1 MFNRFK
7 GLVALF
13 SVLCISIIT
22 GASAYFYFDGEAE
35 DPIDETIDNSTS
47 SSGDNGITA
56 DNILENYEFGVDK
69 NLNEEYTYIFF
80 PSTLYAELYT
90 ATQNSEDVNIQKLN
104 PEDFFGYNEVI
115 LNDSGDPA
123 MSADNQPQYNI
134 VKKGNTT
141 YYDYMV
147 DKLNSDKKYYLYST
161 PIQTDYAVPE
171 NTTEAIANNKHTHYF
186 GDGLEGDD
194 YAYFGYDLGMT
205 DPYSIN
211 NKDAFK
217 FLEYNYNVDKY
228 YKPYNYA
235 NSGNNRRPDIDWVQ
249 YDYSMDSLGL
259 KFSYSDEVLSP
270 IFNNTDFDISLD
282 LEKELYE
289 SGYNKK
295 DLYYLFTNLYQK
307 GSSSTLTKAKLENT
321 RINYRYRYEGLWVD
335 SSDTFS
341 DTFDNFSLVTNLK
354 NLGIGDSN
362 FVNYNPEKPY
372 IGAWTNSND
381 RMRHILILLD
391 GDEGYFAYYYDEKYT
406 TVPFIYNAVT
416 DEETNKTTI
425 TFSNDESGD
434 RRVDGTVTL
443 SVGDYTGQIV
453 NRAQYRN
460 DRFGFWTAFYD
471 WDDINNKDQYNESLH
486 YGSRYL
492 PIKITVNGNLTPD
505 TMSKVVPSI
514 SASTFDK
521 YMWFDYTA
529 NIWTYATSSSD
540 LEYNAA
546 LGGFT
551 AKDISNI
558 FDIMQHPSKYADNNG
573 VIRLFPVFSN
583 GKNYGSTS
591 ASDGGS
597 DGIQAFF
604 KYKSKDTSIDN
615 NLLPS
620 ATKLTYSTNKFNGD
634 DLYGTN
640 NIVNYAVLKNVEL
653 VKDRYDQIEFKITT
667 TISPG
672 GWGSEWTSAYVFSGS
687 AIDDFIDI
695 YGEGLYTFYL
705 FIGNRASNKSWQ
717 YDEAFSNT
725 NNGQSFL
732 TYIENMQNDSNGNSN
747 SLANKHLMPINEIN
761 GSIVTNGTSGFKFL
775 DGDRNSADS
784 RPIALT
790 IEKVTNLRLV
800 TDIPIIENSDG
811 KPSGNQDWT
820 QIDSSVQAGLIN
832 AQNFI
837 LADDIY
843 EITDTQ
849 YKNENLTGEN
859 LSGTTVDSSNPY
871 IYLIQNADFR
881 FVNNL
886 YFQIRFSNQYIK
898 DGMTVKTDYA
908 EVSNQ
913 DETPKYLAYKI
924 DKENIIK
931 FKFQDSNDTDD
942 NDVFIDNTDS
952 ISGDLNGQTVE
963 RQGFKLRDYNARGV
977 YDILLVSTNDAASDE
992 HRFNMYINRHTNSFI
1007 KLFRGDP
1014 GTFKYDINLGE
1025 TNVTDFFVSHKL
1037 PSEASEDEQYQVR
1050 STNSKLLW
1058 NGQTFLGEYLQTSTK
1073 GTGYTEEVADAAES
1087 TILDAIKK
1095 ELGVEP
1101 GRDKIYPIYDAVTK
1115 KQIAYY
1121 NSGVGRLFT
1130 SDGSTADNSVSLNL
1144 FTIMKN
1150 YVLYIGDQI
1159 DLVA

>member
-22 GASAYFYFDGEAE
+22 GASAYFYFGGEAK
-35 DPIDETIDNSTS
+35 DPIDETIDNSAS

-90 ATQNSEDVNIQKLN
+90 ATQKPEDV
-104 PEDFFGYNEVI
+104 FGYNEVI
-115 LNDSGDPA
+115 LDDGGDPA
-123 MSADNQPQYNI
+123 MGADNQPQYNI

-161 PIQTDYAVPE
+161 PIQTNYAVPE

-211 NKDAFK
+211 NKDALK
-217 FLEYNYNVDKY
+217 FLINNYNVDDY
-228 YKPYNYA
+228 YKKYIYA
-235 NSGNNRRPDIDWVQ
+235 DSGSNRHPGIDWVQ
-249 YDYSMDSLGL
+249 YDYSIDNLGL

-282 LEKELYE
+282 LEKELYD
-289 SGYNKK
+289 SGYNKYNKK

-307 GSSSTLTKAKLENT
+307 GSNSTLTKAKLENT
-321 RINYRYRYEGLWVD
+321 RIKYRYHDVRWWEEP
-335 SSDTFS
+335 DTFS

-354 NLGIGDSN
+354 NLGVGDKN
-362 FVNYNPEKPY
+362 FVNYNPDKPY

-391 GDEGYFAYYYDEKYT
+391 DYKGYFAYSYNNGEYT
-406 TVPFIYNAVT
+406 TVPFKYTAAT
-416 DEETNKTTI
+416 EKETNLTTI
-425 TFSNDESGD
+425 TFDNTESGS
-434 RRVDGTVTL
+434 RKVDGKVTL
-443 SVGDYTGQIV
+443 SVGDYTDQIV

-471 WDDINNKDQYNESLH
+471 WDDVNNKNLYNESAH

-620 ATKLTYSTNKFNGD
+620 ATKLTYSTNEFYGN
-634 DLYGTN
+634 DLYGTS

-653 VKDRYDQIEFKITT
+653 VKGRYDQIEFKITT

-672 GWGSEWTSAYVFSGS
+672 GWGSEWTSAYVFSGD

-705 FIGNRASNKSWQ
+705 FIGNRATDNTWPSNQ
-717 YDEAFSNT
+717 AFGNT
-725 NNGQSFL
+725 NNNQSFL

-761 GSIVTNGTSGFKFL
+761 SSIVTNGTSGFKFL

-837 LADDIY
+837 LADDVY
-843 EITDTQ
+843 QITGTQ
-849 YKNENLTGEN
+849 YNDESLTGGD

-886 YFQIRFSNQYIK
+886 YFQIRFSNRYIEN
-898 DGMTVKTDYA
+898 GMTVKTDYA
-908 EVSNQ
+908 DVLNQ
-913 DETPKYLAYKI
+913 DKVPPKYLAYKI
-924 DKENIIK
+924 DQENIIK
-931 FKFQDSNDTDD
+931 FKFQDSDVD
-942 NDVFIDNTDS
+942 NDVFIDNTDL
-952 ISGDLNGQTVE
+952 ISGDLNGKTVK

-1007 KLFRGDP
+1007 KLFKGDP
-1014 GTFKYDINLGE
+1014 GIFKYDINLGE
-1025 TNVTDFFVSHKL
+1025 TDVTDFFVRHKL
-1037 PSEASEDEQYQVR
+1037 PSEASEDEQYQTR
-1050 STNSKLLW
+1050 AEGSKLLW
-1058 NGQTFLGEYLQTSTK
+1058 NGQTFLGEYLQTSTT

-1087 TILDAIKK
+1087 TFLDAIKK
-1095 ELGVEP
+1095 ELGVKP
-1101 GRDKIYPIYDAVTK
+1101 GRDEIYPIYDAVTK

-1150 YVLYIGDQI
+1150 YVLYIGNPVYQI
-1159 DLVA
+1159 A

>member
-22 GASAYFYFDGEAE
+22 GASAYFYFGGEAE
-35 DPIDETIDNSTS
+35 YPIDETIKNSTS

-90 ATQNSEDVNIQKLN
+90 ATQKPEDV
-104 PEDFFGYNEVI
+104 FGYNEVI

-134 VKKGNTT
+134 VKKGTTT

-147 DKLNSDKKYYLYST
+147 DKLNDDPGHYFHFGSNSADYYPNTLNRNSSFGDWENRYYSFE
-161 PIQTDYAVPE
+161 PFTDPYIINNPNLIDYVNGASIESNYRQIWRVDYVLTYNYFFYNYAL
-171 NTTEAIANNKHTHYF
+171 NDGEAITDAPGVP
-186 GDGLEGDD
+186 GDGLIPT
-194 YAYFGYDLGMT
+194 F
-205 DPYSIN
+205 DPTQDPKTADVHQI
-211 NKDAFK
+211 
-217 FLEYNYNVDKY
+217 
-228 YKPYNYA
+228 
-235 NSGNNRRPDIDWVQ
+235 ID
-249 YDYSMDSLGL
+249 
-259 KFSYSDEVLSP
+259 FSKENEVLSP
-270 IFNNTDFDISLD
+270 TVDENDAFDINLD
-282 LEKELYE
+282 NDANDK
-289 SGYNKK
+289 YNK
-295 DLYYLFTNLYQK
+295 LFD
-307 GSSSTLTKAKLENT
+307 A
-321 RINYRYRYEGLWVD
+321 
-335 SSDTFS
+335 F
-341 DTFDNFSLVTNLK
+341 LK
-354 NLGIGDSN
+354 NVDESFLR
-362 FVNYNPEKPY
+362 EK
-372 IGAWTNSND
+372 
-381 RMRHILILLD
+381 H
-391 GDEGYFAYYYDEKYT
+391 
-406 TVPFIYNAVT
+406 
-416 DEETNKTTI
+416 I
-425 TFSNDESGD
+425 TFNSESKGYLNNMYG
-434 RRVDGTVTL
+434 RV
-443 SVGDYTGQIV
+443 
-453 NRAQYRN
+453 QYRN
-460 DRFGFWTAFYD
+460 DRFGAWTAFYD
-471 WDDINNKDQYNESLH
+471 WDDDNNVDSYDESKHL
-486 YGSRYL
+486 GSRYL

-505 TMSKVVPSI
+505 NMSKIIPTLTCS
-514 SASTFDK
+514 SYDK
-521 YMWFDYTA
+521 YWYFDYTS
-529 NIWTYATSSSD
+529 NVWTYATSPSNRFYST
-540 LEYNAA
+540 AI
-546 LGGFT
+546 GGIT
-551 AKDISNI
+551 AKDVTNI
-558 FDIMQHPSKYADNNG
+558 FDVMQHPSKYADTNG

-583 GKNYGSTS
+583 GKGYDQSVV
-591 ASDGGS
+591 AEGGA
-597 DGIQAFF
+597 DGIRAVFD
-604 KYKSKDTSIDN
+604 YKSTNSSIDN
-615 NLLPS
+615 NFL
-620 ATKLTYSTNKFNGD
+620 AKQTKFSYSSKTYTG
-634 DLYGTN
+634 LYDSN
-640 NIVNYAVLKNVEL
+640 NVNYAVLKNVEL
-653 VKDRYDQIEFKITT
+653 VKERYNSIKIEITT
-667 TISPG
+667 TDYSAH
-672 GWGSEWTSAYVFSGS
+672 WGSEWTEVYEFRAKALDS
-687 AIDDFIDI
+687 FIDI

-705 FIGNRASNKSWQ
+705 FIGNRA
-717 YDEAFSNT
+717 T
-725 NNGQSFL
+725 NRPRGSSTSFDNIKGYNFL
-732 TYIENMQNDSNGNSN
+732 TYITDVENSQDNE
-747 SLANKHLMPINEIN
+747 LRNKFLMPFYQHPGSDEITTTGDN
-761 GSIVTNGTSGFKFL
+761 GFKFVQ
-775 DGDRNSADS
+775 GDRVSGEN
-784 RPIALT
+784 RPIALAV
-790 IEKVTNLRLV
+790 EKITNLRLV

-843 EITDTQ
+843 EITYTQ
-849 YKNENLTGEN
+849 YNNENLTGEN

-886 YFQIRFSNQYIK
+886 YFQIRFSNQYIEN
-898 DGMTVKTDYA
+898 GMMVKTDYA

-924 DKENIIK
+924 DQENIIK

-952 ISGDLNGQTVE
+952 ISGDLNGETVE

-977 YDILLVSTNDAASDE
+977 YDILLVSTNDAASNKQ
-992 HRFNMYINRHTNSFI
+992 RFNMYINRHTNSFI
-1007 KLFRGDP
+1007 KLFRGNP
-1014 GTFKYDINLGE
+1014 GTFTFDINLGE
-1025 TNVTDFFVSHKL
+1025 TNVTDIFVSHKL
-1037 PSEASEDEQYQVR
+1037 PSEASKDEQYQVR

-1150 YVLYIGDQI
+1150 YVLYIPI
-1159 DLVA
+1159 DPIA

>member
-22 GASAYFYFDGEAE
+22 GASAYFYFGGEANN
-35 DPIDETIDNSTS
+35 PIDETIDNAPS

-56 DNILENYEFGVDK
+56 DNILENYEFGVNK

-80 PSTLYAELYT
+80 PSTLYAELYKEK
-90 ATQNSEDVNIQKLN
+90 QN
-104 PEDFFGYNEVI
+104 PEDVFGYNEVI
-115 LNDSGDPA
+115 LDDGGDPA

-147 DKLNSDKKYYLYST
+147 NNLNDKGDSYLYST
-161 PIQTDYAVPE
+161 PIQTNYAVPE
-171 NTTEAIANNKHTHYF
+171 NTTEAIANNNHTHYF
-186 GDGLEGDD
+186 GDGLEGVD

-211 NKDAFK
+211 NKDALK
-217 FLEYNYNVDKY
+217 FLVNNYNVDDF
-228 YKPYNYA
+228 YKPYNHA
-235 NSGNNRRPDIDWVQ
+235 NSGSNRHPDISWVQ
-249 YDYSMDSLGL
+249 YDYSMDNLDLS
-259 KFSYSDEVLSP
+259 FSYSDEVLSP

-321 RINYRYRYEGLWVD
+321 IINYRYHDYRWREEP
-335 SSDTFS
+335 DTFS
-341 DTFDNFSLVTNLK
+341 DTFDSFSLVTNLK
-354 NLGIGDSN
+354 NLDAGDSN

-381 RMRHILILLD
+381 RMKHILILLD
-391 GDEGYFAYYYDEKYT
+391 NNVGYFAYYYDLKYT
-406 TVPFIYNAVT
+406 TVPFNYNAVT
-416 DEETNKTTI
+416 DEETNLTTI
-425 TFSNDESGD
+425 TFSNTESGS
-434 RRVDGTVTL
+434 RKVDGTVTL
-443 SVGDYTGQIV
+443 SVGDYSDQIV

-471 WDDINNKDQYNESLH
+471 WDDANNKDLYDESAH

-505 TMSKVVPSI
+505 DMSKVIPSI
-514 SASTFDK
+514 SASTFDSH
-521 YMWFDYTA
+521 MWFDYTA

-540 LEYNAA
+540 LEYNKA
-546 LGGFT
+546 LDGFT

-558 FDIMQHPSKYADNNG
+558 FDIMQHPSKYADDKG

-591 ASDGGS
+591 ASNGGS
-597 DGIQAFF
+597 DGIQASF

-615 NLLPS
+615 DLLPS
-620 ATKLTYSTNKFNGD
+620 ATKLTYSTNEFNGN
-634 DLYGTN
+634 DLYGTR
-640 NIVNYAVLKNVEL
+640 NIVNYAVLKNVEF
-653 VKDRYDQIEFKITT
+653 VKGRYDQIEFKITT

-672 GWGSEWTSAYVFSGS
+672 GWGNEWTSAYIFSGD

-705 FIGNRASNKSWQ
+705 FIGNRASDRSWPSNQ
-717 YDEAFSNT
+717 AFGNT
-725 NNGQSFL
+725 NNGEQFL
-732 TYIENMQNDSNGNSN
+732 NSIRNKSYDSKGNLN
-747 SLANKHLMPINEIN
+747 ALTNKHLMPINEID
-761 GSIVTNGTSGFKFL
+761 GSIITEGTSGFKFL
-775 DGDRNSADS
+775 DGDTNSADS

-800 TDIPIIENSDG
+800 TDIPIIEKSDG
-811 KPSGNQDWT
+811 TPSNDQDWT
-820 QIDSSVQAGLIN
+820 QIDSSVKAGLIN
-832 AQNFI
+832 AQNFV
-837 LADDIY
+837 LANDIY
-843 EITDTQ
+843 EIDYTQ
-849 YKNENLTGEN
+849 YNNESLTGGD

-898 DGMTVKTDYA
+898 NGMTVKTDYA
-908 EVSNQ
+908 DVSNQ
-913 DETPKYLAYKI
+913 DKLPPKYLTYKI

-931 FKFQDSNDTDD
+931 FKFQDSDD
-942 NDVFIDNTDS
+942 KDVFIDNTKP
-952 ISGDLNGQTVE
+952 ISGNLNGQTVE

-977 YDILLVSTNDAASDE
+977 YDILLVSTNDTASNQQ
-992 HRFNMYINRHTNSFI
+992 RFNMYINRHTNSFI
-1007 KLFRGDP
+1007 KLFRGNP
-1014 GTFKYDINLGE
+1014 GTFEYDVNLGVGGKNE
-1025 TNVTDFFVSHKL
+1025 TDIFVSHKL
-1037 PSEASEDEQYQVR
+1037 PSEASDDEKYQVR
-1050 STNSKLLW
+1050 STDSKLLR
-1058 NGQTFLGEYLQTSTK
+1058 NGQTFLGEYLQTSTV

-1087 TILDAIKK
+1087 TFLDAIKK
-1095 ELGVEP
+1095 ELGVQP
-1101 GRDKIYPIYDAVTK
+1101 GNDKIYPIYDAVTK

-1130 SDGSTADNSVSLNL
+1130 SDGSTADNSLSLNL

-1150 YVLYIGDQI
+1150 YVLYIGNP
-1159 DLVA
+1159 V

>member
-22 GASAYFYFDGEAE
+22 GASAYFYFGGEAK

-56 DNILENYEFGVDK
+56 DNILENYEFGVEK

-80 PSTLYAELYT
+80 PSTLYTELYT
-90 ATQNSEDVNIQKLN
+90 ATQNPEDV
-104 PEDFFGYNEVI
+104 FGYNEVI
-115 LNDSGDPA
+115 LDDSGDPA

-147 DKLNSDKKYYLYST
+147 RNLNDKADSYLYST
-161 PIQTDYAVPE
+161 PIQTNYAVPE
-171 NTTEAIANNKHTHYF
+171 NTTEAIADNNHTHYF
-186 GDGLEGDD
+186 GDGLTGDD

-211 NKDAFK
+211 NKDALK
-217 FLEYNYNVDKY
+217 FLVNNYNVDDY
-228 YKPYNYA
+228 YKPYNHA
-235 NSGNNRRPDIDWVQ
+235 NSGSNRHPDISWVQ
-249 YDYSMDSLGL
+249 YDYSMENLDLS
-259 KFSYSDEVLSP
+259 FSYSNEVLSP

-321 RINYRYRYEGLWVD
+321 GINYRYHNVWHWYEWREEP
-335 SSDTFS
+335 DTFS
-341 DTFDNFSLVTNLK
+341 NTFDSFSLVTNLK
-354 NLGIGDSN
+354 NLGVGDSN

-391 GDEGYFAYYYDEKYT
+391 NDVGYFAYYYDEKYT
-406 TVPFIYNAVT
+406 TVPFNYNVVT
-416 DEETNKTTI
+416 DEETNLPTI
-425 TFSNDESGD
+425 TFSNTESGS
-434 RRVDGTVTL
+434 RKVDGTVTL
-443 SVGDYTGQIV
+443 SVGDYSDQIV

-471 WDDINNKDQYNESLH
+471 WDDVNNKELYDESAH

-505 TMSKVVPSI
+505 DMSKVIPSI

-540 LEYNAA
+540 LEYNKA

-558 FDIMQHPSKYADNNG
+558 FDIMQHPSKYADDKG

-591 ASDGGS
+591 ASNGGS

-604 KYKSKDTSIDN
+604 KYKSKDTSIN
-615 NLLPS
+615 NDLLPS
-620 ATKLTYSTNKFNGD
+620 ATKLTYSTNEFHGN
-634 DLYGTN
+634 DLYGTR

-653 VKDRYDQIEFKITT
+653 VKGRYDTIEFKITT

-672 GWGSEWTSAYVFSGS
+672 QWGSEWTSAYVFSGD

-695 YGEGLYTFYL
+695 YGEGLYIFYL
-705 FIGNRASNKSWQ
+705 FIGNRASDRSWPSNQ
-717 YDEAFSNT
+717 AFGNT
-725 NNGQSFL
+725 NNGEQFL
-732 TYIENMQNDSNGNSN
+732 SSIRNKSYDSNDYLNA
-747 SLANKHLMPINEIN
+747 LANKHLMPINEID
-761 GSIVTNGTSGFKFL
+761 GSIIAEGTSGFKFL

-843 EITDTQ
+843 QINETQ
-849 YKNENLTGEN
+849 YNNENLTGEN

-898 DGMTVKTDYA
+898 NGMTVKTDYA
-908 EVSNQ
+908 DFSNQ
-913 DETPKYLAYKI
+913 DKVPPEYLAYKI

-931 FKFQDSNDTDD
+931 FKFQDSRD
-942 NDVFIDNTDS
+942 NDVFIDNTDP
-952 ISGDLNGQTVE
+952 ISGNLNNQTVE

-977 YDILLVSTNDAASDE
+977 YDILLVSTNDTASNQQ
-992 HRFNMYINRHTNSFI
+992 RFDMYINRHTNSFI
-1007 KLFRGDP
+1007 KLFRGNP
-1014 GTFKYDINLGE
+1014 GTFKYDVDLGGGIKKE
-1025 TNVTDFFVSHKL
+1025 EVFVSHKL
-1037 PSEASEDEQYQVR
+1037 PREAGKDEQYQVR
-1050 STNSKLLW
+1050 SPSSKLLW
-1058 NGQTFLGEYLQTSTK
+1058 NGQTFLGEYLQTSTA

-1087 TILDAIKK
+1087 TFLDAIKK
-1095 ELGVEP
+1095 ELGVQP
-1101 GRDKIYPIYDAVTK
+1101 GSDKIYPIYDAVTK

-1121 NSGVGRLFT
+1121 NTGVGRLFT
-1130 SDGSTADNSVSLNL
+1130 SDGSTADNSHPLNL

-1150 YVLYIGDQI
+1150 YVLYIGD
-1159 DLVA
+1159 

>member
-22 GASAYFYFDGEAE
+22 GASAYFYFGGGADN
-35 DPIDETIDNSTS
+35 PIDKTIDNSTS

-80 PSTLYAELYT
+80 PSTLYAELYKEK
-90 ATQNSEDVNIQKLN
+90 QN
-104 PEDFFGYNEVI
+104 PEDVFGYNEVI
-115 LNDSGDPA
+115 LNDNGDPA

-147 DKLNSDKKYYLYST
+147 NNLNDKADSYLYST
-161 PIQTDYAVPE
+161 PIQTNYAVRE
-171 NTTEAIANNKHTHYF
+171 NTTEAIAKNNHTHYF

-211 NKDAFK
+211 NKDALK
-217 FLEYNYNVDKY
+217 FLVNNYNVDDY
-228 YKPYNYA
+228 YKPYNHA
-235 NSGNNRRPDIDWVQ
+235 NSGSNRHPDINWVQ
-249 YDYSMDSLGL
+249 YDYSMDNLELS
-259 KFSYSDEVLSP
+259 FSYSDEVLSP

-307 GSSSTLTKAKLENT
+307 VSSSTLTKAKLENT
-321 RINYRYRYEGLWVD
+321 RINYRYHDVWHWYEWREEP
-335 SSDTFS
+335 DTFS
-341 DTFDNFSLVTNLK
+341 NTFDNFSLITNLK
-354 NLGIGDSN
+354 NLGVGDSN
-362 FVNYNPEKPY
+362 FVNYNPKKPY

-391 GDEGYFAYYYDEKYT
+391 NDVGYFAYYYDEKYT
-406 TVPFIYNAVT
+406 TVPFNYKEVT
-416 DEETNKTTI
+416 DEETNLTTI
-425 TFSNDESGD
+425 TFSNTESGS
-434 RRVDGTVTL
+434 RKVDGTVTL
-443 SVGDYTGQIV
+443 SVGDYSDQIV

-471 WDDINNKDQYNESLH
+471 WDDVNNRNSYNESAH

-492 PIKITVNGNLTPD
+492 PIKVTVNGNLTPD
-505 TMSKVVPSI
+505 DMSKVIPSI

-540 LEYNAA
+540 LEYSEA
-546 LGGFT
+546 LDGFT

-558 FDIMQHPSKYADNNG
+558 FDIMQHPSKYADDNG

-597 DGIQAFF
+597 DGIQASF
-604 KYKSKDTSIDN
+604 KYKSKDTSIN
-615 NLLPS
+615 NDLLPS
-620 ATKLTYSTNKFNGD
+620 ATKLTYSTNEFYGD
-634 DLYGTN
+634 DLYGTSN
-640 NIVNYAVLKNVEL
+640 VVNYAVLKNVEL
-653 VKDRYDQIEFKITT
+653 VKGRYDTIEFKITT
-667 TISPG
+667 TITPG
-672 GWGSEWTSAYVFSGS
+672 GWGSEWTSAYVFSGD
-687 AIDDFIDI
+687 AIDDFIDA

-705 FIGNRASNKSWQ
+705 FIGNRASDRSWPSNQ
-717 YDEAFSNT
+717 AFGNT
-725 NNGQSFL
+725 NNGEQFL
-732 TYIENMQNDSNGNSN
+732 NSIRN
-747 SLANKHLMPINEIN
+747 KSYGSDGSLNTLANKYLMPINEIN
-761 GSIVTNGTSGFKFL
+761 GSIITEGTSGFKFL

-843 EITDTQ
+843 QITETQ
-849 YKNENLTGEN
+849 YNNESLTGGD
-859 LSGTTVDSSNPY
+859 LGGTTVDSSNPY

-898 DGMTVKTDYA
+898 NGMTVKTDYA
-908 EVSNQ
+908 DVSKQ
-913 DETPKYLAYKI
+913 DKVPPKFLAYKI

-931 FKFQDSNDTDD
+931 FKFQDSGDK
-942 NDVFIDNTDS
+942 DVFIDNTDP
-952 ISGDLNGQTVE
+952 ISGNLNGQTVE

-977 YDILLVSTNDAASDE
+977 YDILLISTNDSASNQQ
-992 HRFNMYINRHTNSFI
+992 RFNMYINRHTNSFI
-1007 KLFRGDP
+1007 KLFKGNP
-1014 GTFKYDINLGE
+1014 GTFKYDVNLGGGIE
-1025 TNVTDFFVSHKL
+1025 KEEDFVSHKL
-1037 PSEASEDEQYQVR
+1037 PSEAGDEQYQVR
-1050 STNSKLLW
+1050 SKDSKLLW
-1058 NGQTFLGEYLQTSTK
+1058 NGQTFLGEYLQTSTA

-1087 TILDAIKK
+1087 TFLDAIKK
-1095 ELGVEP
+1095 ELGVQP
-1101 GRDKIYPIYDAVTK
+1101 GSDKIYPIYDAVTK
-1115 KQIAYY
+1115 KEIAYY

-1130 SDGSTADNSVSLNL
+1130 SDGSTADNSLSLNL

-1150 YVLYIGDQI
+1150 YVLYIGNS
-1159 DLVA
+1159 V

>member
-1 MFNRFK
+1 MLNRFK

-22 GASAYFYFDGEAE
+22 GASAYFYFGGEAD
-35 DPIDETIDNSTS
+35 DPIDKTIDNSTS

-80 PSTLYAELYT
+80 PSTLYTELYT
-90 ATQNSEDVNIQKLN
+90 ATQNPEDV
-104 PEDFFGYNEVI
+104 FGYNEVI
-115 LNDSGDPA
+115 LDDGGDPA

-134 VKKGNTT
+134 VKKGSTT

-147 DKLNSDKKYYLYST
+147 NKLNNKQNYYLNSL
-161 PIQTDYAVPE
+161 PIQFDYPSPQ
-171 NTTEAIANNKHTHYF
+171 NTQSEINSNHHTHYF
-186 GDGLEGDD
+186 GDGLDGDD
-194 YAYFGYDLGMT
+194 YAYFGYDLGIT

-217 FLEYNYNVDKY
+217 FFINNYDVDEEYEAYNYG
-228 YKPYNYA
+228 
-235 NSGNNRRPDIDWVQ
+235 NSGNRRPDISWVQ
-249 YDYSMDSLGL
+249 YDYAL
-259 KFSYSDEVLSP
+259 KDQNLSFSFEDEVLSP
-270 IFNNTDFDISLD
+270 IYNDSDFDISLN
-282 LEKELYE
+282 LNKELDVT
-289 SGYNKK
+289 GYTKN
-295 DLYYLFTNLYQK
+295 DLYYIFTNLYQK
-307 GSSSTLTKAKLENT
+307 GSSPTLTKAMLENT
-321 RINYRYRYEGLWVD
+321 NINFNYGPLGLRHD
-335 SSDTFS
+335 DFNR
-341 DTFDNFSLVTNLK
+341 TFDTFSLVTHLRNLRV
-354 NLGIGDSN
+354 GDSN
-362 FVNYNPEKPY
+362 FVTYNHDKPY
-372 IGAWTNSND
+372 IGAWTNSGDN
-381 RMRHILILLD
+381 MRHILILLD
-391 GDEGYFAYYYDEKYT
+391 NNIGYFAYYDRVEHNRSDYKTLQFNYS
-406 TVPFIYNAVT
+406 AQT

-434 RRVDGTVTL
+434 RKVDGTVTL
-443 SVGDYTGQIV
+443 SVGDYSDQIV

-471 WDDINNKDQYNESLH
+471 WDDVNNKDLYDESAH

-505 TMSKVVPSI
+505 DMSKVIPSI
-514 SASTFDK
+514 SASTFDSQ
-521 YMWFDYTA
+521 MWFDYTA

-540 LEYNAA
+540 LEYKKA
-546 LGGFT
+546 LDGFT

-558 FDIMQHPSKYADNNG
+558 FDIMQHPSKYADDKG

-604 KYKSKDTSIDN
+604 KYKSKDTSIN
-615 NLLPS
+615 NDLLPS
-620 ATKLTYSTNKFNGD
+620 ATKLTYSTNEFSGN
-634 DLYGTN
+634 DLYGTS

-653 VKDRYDQIEFKITT
+653 VKGRHDQIEFKITT

-672 GWGSEWTSAYVFSGS
+672 KWGSEWTSAYVFSGD

-705 FIGNRASNKSWQ
+705 FIGNRASDRTWPSNQ
-717 YDEAFSNT
+717 AFGNT
-725 NNGQSFL
+725 NNGEQFL
-732 TYIENMQNDSNGNSN
+732 NSIKNKSYDSKGKSN
-747 SLANKHLMPINEIN
+747 ALANKHLMPINEIN

-775 DGDRNSADS
+775 DGEKNSANS

-800 TDIPIIENSDG
+800 TDIPIIEKSDG
-811 KPSGNQDWT
+811 TPADNQDWT
-820 QIDSSVQAGLIN
+820 LIDSSVQAGLIN
-832 AQNFI
+832 AQNFV
-837 LADDIY
+837 LANDIY
-843 EITDTQ
+843 EIDYTQ
-849 YKNENLTGEN
+849 YNNESLTGGDLN
-859 LSGTTVDSSNPY
+859 GTTFDSSNPY

-908 EVSNQ
+908 DVSNQ
-913 DETPKYLAYKI
+913 DETPQYLAYKI

-931 FKFQDSNDTDD
+931 FKFQDTRD
-942 NDVFIDNTDS
+942 NDVFIDNTDP
-952 ISGDLNGQTVE
+952 ISGTLNGKTVE

-977 YDILLVSTNDAASDE
+977 YDILLVSTNDAASNQQT
-992 HRFNMYINRHTNSFI
+992 FNMYINRHTNSFI
-1007 KLFRGDP
+1007 KLFRGNP
-1014 GTFKYDINLGE
+1014 GTFKYDVDLGGGIE
-1025 TNVTDFFVSHKL
+1025 KEEDFVSHKL
-1037 PSEASEDEQYQVR
+1037 PSEVPSEAGEDEKNQIR
-1050 STNSKLLW
+1050 KDGSRLLW
-1058 NGQTFLGEYLQTSTK
+1058 NGQTFLGEYLQTSTA
-1073 GTGYTEEVADAAES
+1073 GIGYTEEVADAVES
-1087 TILDAIKK
+1087 TFLDAIKK
-1095 ELGVEP
+1095 ELGVQP
-1101 GRDKIYPIYDAVTK
+1101 GSDKIYPIYDAVTK

-1130 SDGSTADNSVSLNL
+1130 SDGSTADNSHPLNL

-1150 YVLYIGDQI
+1150 YVLYIGG
-1159 DLVA
+1159 